1 MARGNAPFV
10 FPEDAVEPDCEPSW
24 RMFFRRF
31 AVQPTREFLER
42 RLCTWPSFA
51 PGDQIVCIDG
61 EAKHIGG
68 HKAKLGGAK
77 TDDTDDDAVCAR
89 DHPALPH
96 SPSDQN
102 SRGDGQQTRQVIES
116 QH

>member
-1 MARGNAPFV
+1 MAGGNAPFV
-10 FPEDAVEPDCEPSW
+10 FPDDAVEPDCEPSW
-24 RMFFRRF
+24 RMCFRRF

-42 RLCTWPSFA
+42 RLRSWSSFA
-51 PGDQIVCIDG
+51 PCDQVVCIDG
-61 EAKHIGG
+61 EAKHISW

-77 TDDTDDDAVCAR
+77 TDYTDDDAVCACN
-89 DHPALPH
+89 HPAVPH

-102 SRGDGQQTRQVIES
+102 SRGDGQQAGEVIES